1 MKDKTNS
8 HFVRPTKYFD
18 GDVRMKNEKYL
29 NTKTLTMF
37 PIIPKVPTK
46 GMPTP
51 SK

>member
-1 MKDKTNS
+1 ME
-8 HFVRPTKYFD
+8 
-18 GDVRMKNEKYL
+18 NEKYL
-29 NTKTLTMF
+29 KTNTLTIF